1 MNATPE
7 RVANPDEDGG
17 VHVLALG
24 KLRKGSGRYTGGK
37 THLRTRHPPVNEQFP
52 KPIVAESHKEPF
64 EREIWSVLYHFSVS
78 EVKQSVG
85 DGELT
90 ITVSACQHIS
100 RLHIDSRANDNA
112 IPE

>member
-37 THLRTRHPPVNEQFP
+37 THLRTRHSSVNEQLP
-52 KPIVAESHKEPF
+52 KPIVAKCHIASLFNVNCGAYYIIIQPEPIH
-64 EREIWSVLYHFSVS
+64 E
-78 EVKQSVG
+78 
-85 DGELT
+85 
-90 ITVSACQHIS
+90 
-100 RLHIDSRANDNA
+100 
-112 IPE
+112 

>member
-37 THLRTRHPPVNEQFP
+37 THLRTRHPPVNEQLP
-52 KPIVAESHKEPF
+52 KPIVAECHIASLF
-64 EREIWSVLYHFSVS
+64 NVNCGTYNIIFL
-78 EVKQSVG
+78 
-85 DGELT
+85 
-90 ITVSACQHIS
+90 SAMT
-100 RLHIDSRANDNA
+100 NK
-112 IPE
+112 